1 MDEIKDIIKSLEE
14 LEESLFTESEE
25 ENDPLIRRLHYGV
38 EDILSEWDKI
48 RVEEVVRICKE
59 YGYELE
65 ELDEDFWWNQDSVL
79 ISLILDI
86 YKSKEEEPE

>member
-1 MDEIKDIIKSLEE
+1 MEEILKSLEE

-25 ENDPLIRRLHYGV
+25 ENDPEIRKLHYEV

-59 YGYELE
+59 YGHEVE

-86 YKSKEEEPE
+86 YNSKEKEPK